1 MSAYSVS
8 IRVTAGML
16 NLLQIRRRFMIKKEF
31 WEKVADIWAD
41 KEDVEIPVL
50 VHGTEIVTEKTE
62 DADDLDDLLKNILQ

>member
-1 MSAYSVS
+1 
-8 IRVTAGML
+8 
-16 NLLQIRRRFMIKKEF
+16 MIKKEF

-50 VHGTEIVTEKTE
+50 VHGTEIVTGKTE